1 MSKKRHHRRRSWPRT
16 ILLVVFAAAAV
27 MGIYHALFRA
37 PKIETVPRPSA
48 SASSSQDPAGS
59 VSSAETAAVSSH
71 EQRKPDCYLILVSG
85 VDDGNGGSDTNI
97 LVSLDAKN
105 DTIHCVS
112 VPRDTLVN
120 VKRKVKKINAAYNM
134 GGTEQLAAEIS
145 DTLGI
150 PVDFTV
156 KVNLKGFVELVDAI
170 GGVDFN
176 IPINMN
182 YDDPLQDL
190 SIHFKKGMQHL
201 DGADAIKVV
210 RFRHN
215 NDGSGYGTED
225 IGRIGTQQAFLKAV
239 AKKTLTLSN
248 VDKISS
254 FSKIFQKYVKTD
266 LTLGNLAWLG
276 KEAITIGTDHIS
288 FATLPG
294 DGAGYYKGISYYTL
308 DSDATLQ
315 MVNTALN
322 PYVEDRTMS
331 DLDILSP

>member
-16 ILLVVFAAAAV
+16 ILLIAVAAAA
-27 MGIYHALFRA
+27 MAGIYHGLFRA
-37 PKIETVPRPSA
+37 PKIETVLPP
-48 SASSSQDPAGS
+48 SSSSATDGSAGS
-59 VSSAETAAVSSH
+59 VSSEEATAISSH
-71 EQRKPDCYLILVSG
+71 QQRKPDCYLILVSG
-85 VDDGNGGSDTNI
+85 IDDGNGGSDTNI

-105 DTIHCVS
+105 DTIQCVS
-112 VPRDTLVN
+112 IPRDTLVN
-120 VKRKVKKINAAYNM
+120 VKRKVKKINAAYNL
-134 GGTEQLAAEIS
+134 GGTKQLAAEIS

-156 KVNLKGFVELVDAI
+156 QVNLKGFVALVDKI
-170 GGVDFN
+170 GGVDFE

-182 YDDPLQDL
+182 YDDPLQGL
-190 SIHFKKGMQHL
+190 SIHFKKGMKHL

-239 AKKTLTLSN
+239 AKQTLTLSN

-254 FSKIFQKYVKTD
+254 FAKIFQKYVETD

-276 KEAITIGTDHIS
+276 KEAITIGTDNIS

-308 DSDATLQ
+308 DSAATLQ
-315 MVNTALN
+315 LVNSALN